1 MKRILLSTTILLALS
16 TTSLSAQSGTLTK
29 RMFDPDRSVEAP
41 AGMTWIACYVDLA
54 IAARKSGVVH
64 MYGGPYLIERPAN
77 FSAVKNDY
85 VRRFVT
91 EYLKARPREFA
102 PTYLYV
108 ERSAVGRGCI
118 IGDMSSTT
126 ERFWGAP
133 KVNPHSNIKTDFIPS
148 FAK

>member
-1 MKRILLSTTILLALS
+1 MKRILLGTTILFALS
-16 TTSLSAQSGTLTK
+16 GTALSAQSGTLTK
-29 RMFDPDRSVEAP
+29 RMFDPEKSVEAP
-41 AGMTWIACYVDLA
+41 AGMTWISCYVDLA
-54 IAARKSGVVH
+54 NASRPGTVVH
-64 MYGGPYLIERPAN
+64 MYGGPYLIERPAD

-102 PTYLYV
+102 PKYLYV
-108 ERSAVGRGCI
+108 EKSAVGRGCI

-133 KVNPHSNIKTDFIPS
+133 RTSPHSNIKTDFIPS
-148 FAK
+148 FGK